1 MSKKILLMGLLASI
15 CFSNIC
21 FSNNCLAGEVIFTDA
36 LDREVTVCDPE
47 RVAVLI
53 GSFADVWC
61 LAGGE
66 VCATVDDAWDEF
78 ALDISEDAVNLGNTK
93 EPSVEKLLASEPDF
107 IIASSNTRAD
117 MDMLDTLNASGITTA
132 YFYVNNF
139 EDYLNM
145 LKICTDI
152 TGREDLYEKNGL
164 EIKNQIETV
173 IEDSKERLETEEAPK
188 VLVMRFSSTA
198 FRAVN
203 SQGNV
208 MAEMLSDLGC
218 INIADANDTL
228 LENLNI
234 EYILQEDPD
243 YIFAV
248 QSGNDVEGSEK
259 ALDELLEQNAAWAA
273 LTAVRE
279 RNVYRMDKR
288 LYNMKPNALWGEA
301 YEGLE
306 KILSDKQ
313 E

>member
-1 MSKKILLMGLLASI
+1 MSKKILLMSLLASI
-15 CFSNIC
+15 CFSDIC
-21 FSNNCLAGEVIFTDA
+21 FAGEVTFTDA

-61 LAGGE
+61 LAGGT
-66 VCATVDDAWDEF
+66 VCATVDDAWDEL
-78 ALDISEDAVNLGNTK
+78 ALDIPEDAVNLGNTK
-93 EPSVEKLLASEPDF
+93 EPSLEKLLASEPDF
-107 IIASSNTRAD
+107 IIASSKTRAD
-117 MDMLDTLNASGITTA
+117 MDMLDTLNASGIPTA
-132 YFYVNNF
+132 YFDVSNF
-139 EDYLNM
+139 EDYLDM

-164 EIKNQIETV
+164 EIQAQIEAV
-173 IEDSKERLETEEAPK
+173 IEESKERLEMEEAQK
-188 VLVMRFSSTA
+188 VLVMRFSSTT
-198 FRAVN
+198 FRANN
-203 SQGNV
+203 SQGGV
-208 MAEMLSDLGC
+208 MAEILSDLGC
-218 INIADANDTL
+218 INIADADDTL

-259 ALDELLEQNAAWAA
+259 ALDELLERNAAWAA

-279 RNVYRMDKR
+279 GNVYRMDKR

-306 KILSDKQ
+306 RILSDGQ

>member
-152 TGREDLYEKNGL
+152 TGREDLYEK
-164 EIKNQIETV
+164 K
-173 IEDSKERLETEEAPK
+173 
-188 VLVMRFSSTA
+188 M
-198 FRAVN
+198 
-203 SQGNV
+203 
-208 MAEMLSDLGC
+208 
-218 INIADANDTL
+218 
-228 LENLNI
+228 
-234 EYILQEDPD
+234 
-243 YIFAV
+243 
-248 QSGNDVEGSEK
+248 
-259 ALDELLEQNAAWAA
+259 
-273 LTAVRE
+273 
-279 RNVYRMDKR
+279 
-288 LYNMKPNALWGEA
+288 
-301 YEGLE
+301 
-306 KILSDKQ
+306 
-313 E
+313 